1 MTDKY
6 TDNDDGFA
14 GLDALFDAARAA
26 PAPLSEDMLNR
37 LTRDALEVQAGFAAS
52 QVAPPRRGRLAGWL
66 AAIGGWPAM
75 ATLAT
80 AGVAGLW
87 IGAMPPAFVETLG
100 LGSATAS
107 DTAEDDLYLVDPLP
121 GFVVSLTM
129 GEGS

>member
-6 TDNDDGFA
+6 TDKDDGFA
-14 GLDALFDAARAA
+14 GLDALFDTARAA
-26 PAPLSEDMLNR
+26 PAPLSEDMLDR
-37 LTRDALEVQAGFAAS
+37 LTRDALDVQAGFAAS
-52 QVAPPRRGRLAGWL
+52 PAAPPRRGR
-66 AAIGGWPAM
+66 
-75 ATLAT
+75 LAT

>member
-6 TDNDDGFA
+6 TDKDDGFA

-52 QVAPPRRGRLAGWL
+52 PAAAPRRGRLAGWL